1 MIFMD
6 AETPCYVEGVK
17 PATLLYILWARIQT
31 RLEQNV
37 AGLDT
42 NTGMYSCKH
51 MYYFKAGTTFKMD
64 SLINCRSK

>member
-1 MIFMD
+1 MQRLS
-6 AETPCYVEGVK
+6 PHCVEGVK

-37 AGLDT
+37 TELDT

-51 MYYFKAGTTFKMD
+51 MYYFKTAGTTFKMD
-64 SLINCRSK
+64 SVMNCGSQ